1 MKVKRIVSTGFWT
14 DEKVIYWT
22 PEDKYFML
30 YLLTNPHSEPCGV
43 YELPPKIAGFEMGY
57 SEDAV
62 KGLLDR
68 FENKYGVIARRGCEI
83 AIKNFLKYST
93 VKGGKPIF
101 DCLMK
106 SAKGVKHKELL
117 SIVKDHLKDC
127 GELNSTVKDFLATI
141 DTKEK
146 ESSKEKE
153 STSNSSEC
161 VCVCVCDNTQCT
173 VDRTLSVREP
183 YTQTDQEEPT
193 PQPKKSRSKRF
204 VKPTVDEVRAYCLE
218 RQNDIDPEYFI
229 DYYEAR
235 GWVVGKTPMKD
246 WKATV
251 RTWEKRERPSTPY
264 KGRYKTRDE
273 RLREDD
279 ARRER
284 MCKEY
289 DEQHSQSSFEDI
301 KRLLSK

>member
-1 MKVKRIVSTGFWT
+1 MKVKRIISTGFWT

-127 GELNSTVKDFLATI
+127 DELNSTVKDFLATI

-153 STSNSSEC
+153 TTFNSSEC
-161 VCVCVCDNTQCT
+161 VCVCDLV
-173 VDRTLSVREP
+173 
-183 YTQTDQEEPT
+183 
-193 PQPKKSRSKRF
+193 
-204 VKPTVDEVRAYCLE
+204 
-218 RQNDIDPEYFI
+218 
-229 DYYEAR
+229 
-235 GWVVGKTPMKD
+235 
-246 WKATV
+246 
-251 RTWEKRERPSTPY
+251 
-264 KGRYKTRDE
+264 
-273 RLREDD
+273 
-279 ARRER
+279 
-284 MCKEY
+284 
-289 DEQHSQSSFEDI
+289 
-301 KRLLSK
+301 

>member
-43 YELPPKIAGFEMGY
+43 YELPPKIAGFELGY

-101 DCLMK
+101 DCLMR

-117 SIVKDHLKDC
+117 SIVKEHLKDC
-127 GELNSTVKDFLATI
+127 DELNSTVKDFLATI
-141 DTKEK
+141 DNKEK

-153 STSNSSEC
+153 NTFNNSEC
-161 VCVCVCDNTQCT
+161 VCVCENTQCT

-183 YTQTDQEEPT
+183 YAQPEPELPT
-193 PQPKKSRSKRF
+193 EKPKKSKRF
-204 VKPTVDEVRAYCLE
+204 VKPTVDEVRAYCEE
-218 RQNDIDPEYFI
+218 RQNGIDPEYFV

-235 GWVVGKTPMKD
+235 GWIASKTPMKD
-246 WKATV
+246 WKAAV
-251 RTWEKRERPSTPY
+251 RTWERRDNNSP
-264 KGRYKTRDE
+264 RYKTRDE